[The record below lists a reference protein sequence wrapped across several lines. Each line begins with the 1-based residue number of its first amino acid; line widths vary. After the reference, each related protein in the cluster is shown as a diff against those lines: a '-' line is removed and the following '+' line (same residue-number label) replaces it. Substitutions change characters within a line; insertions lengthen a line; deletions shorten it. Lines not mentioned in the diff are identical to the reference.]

1 MSIYHE
7 EETQKRVYDRRLAK
21 KLLKYLVPYRWVVLT
36 SVILLTIASS
46 FRLVGPLLTEIA
58 IDKHI
63 KNGDFNGLVQICQ
76 LFLLVLVV
84 QFAVSFMQTYLT
96 NWTGQKIMHDLRVQ
110 IFSHIQQL
118 HLGYFDRVPVGRLIT
133 RMTND
138 VDVLN
143 ELFTSGVVN
152 LVGDLF
158 SLVGIVAIMLWLDWR
173 LALVCFSVVPLLFV
187 VTLVFKA
194 KVRGSYRRVRAAIAR
209 INAFLQENITG
220 MSVVQL
226 FGQEERKL
234 GEFDERNREHRD
246 ANLASILYYA
256 IYYPII
262 SLISALSI
270 ALIVWYGGLRTLEGT
285 ITLGVLVAFFQYTDR
300 FYKPISDLSEK
311 FNILQSAMASSER
324 IFSLLETPPEI
335 SSPSS
340 PRYLE
345 SVSGSLEFR
354 NVCFSYRTDVP
365 VLKNISFSVSPG
377 EKVAIVGAT
386 GSGKSTLINLLCR
399 FYDVDRGQVLVD
411 GVDVRELSLDQ
422 LRQNIA
428 VVLQDVFLFSGSVEE
443 NLRLWDRPVS
453 YAELEWATQQVQAH
467 PFIRALPKGYSTPVT
482 ERGSSLSAGQRQ
494 LLAFARALVHD
505 PKILVLDE
513 ATSSIDTETEIL
525 LQEAV
530 ERLMENHTSLIVA
543 HRLSTIQHCDRIVVL
558 HQGEIREVGT
568 HEELLKEEGIY
579 YRLYQ
584 LQYKEQAKFG
594 CERRTTKGLGD
605 QKANQKVTKAQRNP
619 RGFVT

>member
-1 MSIYHE
+1 MSDYHE
-7 EETQKRVYDRRLAK
+7 EDTPKRVYDRQLAR
-21 KLLKYLVPYRWVVLT
+21 KLLKYLVPYKWVVLM
-36 SVILLTIASS
+36 SVALLIVASS

-58 IDKHI
+58 IDQHI
-63 KNGDFNGLVQICQ
+63 KNSDMEGLVRICE
-76 LFLLVLVV
+76 LFLLVLLV
-84 QFAVSFMQTYLT
+84 QFAFSFVQTYLT
-96 NWTGQKIMHDLRVQ
+96 NWTGQKIMHDMRVQ
-110 IFSHIQQL
+110 IFTHIQQL
-118 HLGYFDRVPVGRLIT
+118 HLGYFDKVPVGRLIT
-133 RMTND
+133 RMTTD

-152 LVGDLF
+152 IVGDLV
-158 SLVGIVAIMLWLDWR
+158 SLVGIVFLMLWLDWK
-173 LALVCFSVVPLLFV
+173 LALVCFAVIPLLFV
-187 VTLVFKA
+187 VTLAFKA
-194 KVRGSYRRVRAAIAR
+194 KVRGAYRRVRAAIAR

-226 FGQEERKL
+226 FVQEDRKL
-234 GEFDERNREHRD
+234 EEFDERNREHRD
-246 ANLASILYYA
+246 ANLASIFYYA
-256 IYYPII
+256 VYYPVI
-262 SLISALSI
+262 SLIGALSV
-270 ALIVWYGGLRTLEGT
+270 ALIIWYGGLRTLEGT
-285 ITLGVLVAFFQYTDR
+285 ITLGVLVAFIQYTDR

-335 SSPSS
+335 VPPKN

-345 SVSGSLEFR
+345 KVRGSMEFR
-354 NVCFSYRTDVP
+354 DVWFSYRKDVP
-365 VLKNISFSVSPG
+365 LLKNISFSVSPG

-411 GVDVRELSLDQ
+411 GIDVRELSLDQ

-467 PFIRALPKGYSTPVT
+467 PFIRALPEGYSTPVT

-513 ATSSIDTETEIL
+513 ATSSIDTETEL
-525 LQEAV
+525 LIQGAV

-543 HRLSTIQHCDRIVVL
+543 HRLSTIQHCDRIIVL
-558 HQGEIREVGT
+558 HKGELREIGT
-568 HEELLKEEGIY
+568 HEELLQQGGIY

-584 LQYKEQAKFG
+584 LQYKDQARIQVRPTNV
-594 CERRTTKGLGD
+594 ERRPILD
-605 QKANQKVTKAQRNP
+605 
-619 RGFVT
+619 

>member
-1 MSIYHE
+1 MSVYHE
-7 EETQKRVYDRRLAK
+7 EEAPKRVYDRRLAK
-21 KLLKYLVPYRWVVLT
+21 KLLKYLVPYRWVVLM
-36 SVILLTIASS
+36 SVILLTVASA

-63 KNGDFNGLVQICQ
+63 KNGDFIGLIQICE

-84 QFAVSFMQTYLT
+84 QFVVSFIQTYLT

-118 HLGYFDRVPVGRLIT
+118 HLGYFDRIPVGRLIT

-152 LVGDLF
+152 LVGDLV
-158 SLVGIVAIMLWLDWR
+158 SLVGIVVIMLWLDWR
-173 LALVCFSVVPLLFV
+173 LALVCFSVVPLLFIA
-187 VTLVFKA
+187 TLVFKA

-234 GEFDERNREHRD
+234 GEFDERNREHLD

-256 IYYPII
+256 VYYPVI

-335 SSPSS
+335 SSPLS

-345 SVSGSLEFR
+345 KVRGSLEFR
-354 NVCFSYRTDVP
+354 NVSFSYRTDVP

-386 GSGKSTLINLLCR
+386 GSGKSTIINLLCR

-453 YAELEWATQQVQAH
+453 YTELEWATQQVQAH
-467 PFIRALPKGYSTPVT
+467 PFIRALPEGYSTPVT

-543 HRLSTIQHCDRIVVL
+543 HRLSTIQHCDRIIVL
-558 HQGEIREVGT
+558 HQGEIREVGS
-568 HEELLKEEGIY
+568 HEELLKEQGIY

-584 LQYKEQAKFG
+584 LQYKDQARIEVRTPND
-594 CERRTTKGLGD
+594 ERRTT
-605 QKANQKVTKAQRNP
+605 V
-619 RGFVT
+619 